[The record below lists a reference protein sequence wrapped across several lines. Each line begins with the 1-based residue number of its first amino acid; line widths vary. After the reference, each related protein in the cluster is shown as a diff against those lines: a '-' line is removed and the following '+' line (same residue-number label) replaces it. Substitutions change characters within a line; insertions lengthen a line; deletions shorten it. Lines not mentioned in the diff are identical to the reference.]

1 MKKLALLALLATSGS
16 ALAHVTLETPTAA
29 SGGYYKGVLKIGH
42 GCNGSPTTAISVE
55 MPEGVRLAQPM
66 PKAGWEVEVSKSAV
80 KPFDNYG
87 RKVSEDVSRIT
98 WKGGKL
104 PSNFY
109 DEFVFQAKIATQPGK
124 LYFKVKQQCEQ
135 GETNWAEIPAAGQDA
150 HELKSPAAELTV
162 TAAGAAGHHH

>member
-1 MKKLALLALLATSGS
+1 MKKIALLALLAASGS

-55 MPEGVRLAQPM
+55 MPEGLRLAQPM

-109 DEFVFQAKIATQPGK
+109 DEFVFQAKIAAQPGK
-124 LYFKVKQQCEQ
+124 LYFKVKQLCEQ
-135 GETNWAEIPAAGQDA
+135 GETNWADIPAPGQDA
-150 HELKSPAAELTV
+150 HDLKSPAAELTV
-162 TAAGAAGHHH
+162 TAGAAGHHH

>member
-1 MKKLALLALLATSGS
+1 MKKLALLALLTATGS

-29 SGGYYKGVLKIGH
+29 SGSYYKGVLKIGH

-55 MPEGVRLAQPM
+55 LPEGVRLAQPM

-109 DEFVFQAKIATQPGK
+109 DEFIFQAKIAAQPGK

-150 HELKSPAAELTV
+150 HDLKSPAAELTV
-162 TAAGAAGHHH
+162 TAGMAGHHH

>member
-1 MKKLALLALLATSGS
+1 MKKIALLALLAASGS

-109 DEFVFQAKIATQPGK
+109 DEFVFQAKIAAQPGK
-124 LYFKVKQQCEQ
+124 LYFKVKQLCEQ
-135 GETNWAEIPAAGQDA
+135 GETNWADIPAPGQDA
-150 HELKSPAAELTV
+150 HDLKSPAAELTV
-162 TAAGAAGHHH
+162 TAGAAGHHH

>member
-1 MKKLALLALLATSGS
+1 MKKLALLALLTASGS

-29 SGGYYKGVLKIGH
+29 SGSYYKGVLKIGH

-55 MPEGVRLAQPM
+55 LPEGVRLAQPM

-109 DEFVFQAKIATQPGK
+109 DEFVFQAKIAAQPGK

-135 GETNWAEIPAAGQDA
+135 GETNWAEIPTAGQDA
-150 HELKSPAAELTV
+150 HDLKSPAAELTV
-162 TAAGAAGHHH
+162 TAGVAGHHH

>member
-1 MKKLALLALLATSGS
+1 MKKLTLLALLAASGS
-16 ALAHVTLETPTAA
+16 AFAHVTLEAPTAA

-55 MPEGVRLAQPM
+55 MPEGVRLVQPM
-66 PKAGWEVEVSKSAV
+66 PKAGWEVEVSKAAV

-87 RKVSEDVSRIT
+87 RKVSEDVNRIT

-109 DEFVFQAKIATQPGK
+109 DEFVFQAKIAAQPGK

-135 GETNWAEIPAAGQDA
+135 GETNWADIPVAGQDS
-150 HELKSPAAELTV
+150 HDLKSPAAELTV
-162 TAAGAAGHHH
+162 TAGVAGHHH

>member
-1 MKKLALLALLATSGS
+1 MKKLALLALLTASGS

-29 SGGYYKGVLKIGH
+29 SGSYYKGVLKIGH

-55 MPEGVRLAQPM
+55 LPEGVRLAQPM

-109 DEFVFQAKIATQPGK
+109 DEFVFQAKIAAQPGK

-135 GETNWAEIPAAGQDA
+135 GETNWAEIPAADQDA
-150 HELKSPAAELTV
+150 HDLKSPAAELTV
-162 TAAGAAGHHH
+162 TAGVAGHHH

>member
-1 MKKLALLALLATSGS
+1 MLAASGS
-16 ALAHVTLETPTAA
+16 AFAHVTLETPTAA

-66 PKAGWEVEVSKSAV
+66 PKAGWEVEVSKAAV

-87 RKVSEDVSRIT
+87 RKVSEDVNRIT

-109 DEFVFQAKIATQPGK
+109 DEFVFQAKIAAQPGK

-135 GETNWAEIPAAGQDA
+135 GETNWADIPVAGQDA
-150 HELKSPAAELTV
+150 HDLKSPAAELTV
-162 TAAGAAGHHH
+162 TAGVAGHHH

>member
-1 MKKLALLALLATSGS
+1 MKKIALLALLAASGS

-55 MPEGVRLAQPM
+55 MPEGVHLAQPM

-109 DEFVFQAKIATQPGK
+109 DEFVFQAKIAAQPGK
-124 LYFKVKQQCEQ
+124 LYFKVKQLCEQ
-135 GETNWAEIPAAGQDA
+135 GETNWADIPAPGQDA
-150 HELKSPAAELTV
+150 HDLKSPAAELTV
-162 TAAGAAGHHH
+162 TAGAAGHHH

>member
-1 MKKLALLALLATSGS
+1 MKKLALLALLTASGS

-29 SGGYYKGVLKIGH
+29 SGSYYKGVLKIGH

-55 MPEGVRLAQPM
+55 LPEGVRLAQPM

-109 DEFVFQAKIATQPGK
+109 DEFVFQAKIAAQPGK

-150 HELKSPAAELTV
+150 HDLKSPAAELTV
-162 TAAGAAGHHH
+162 TAGVAGHHH

>member
-1 MKKLALLALLATSGS
+1 MKKLALLALLTATGS

-29 SGGYYKGVLKIGH
+29 SGSYYKGVLKIGH

-55 MPEGVRLAQPM
+55 LPEGVRLAQPM

-109 DEFVFQAKIATQPGK
+109 DEFVFQAKIAAQPGK

-150 HELKSPAAELTV
+150 HDLKSPAAELTV
-162 TAAGAAGHHH
+162 TAGVAGHHH

>member
-1 MKKLALLALLATSGS
+1 MKKIALLALLAASGS

-55 MPEGVRLAQPM
+55 MPEGLRLAQPM
-66 PKAGWEVEVSKSAV
+66 PKAGWEVEVNKSAV

-109 DEFVFQAKIATQPGK
+109 DEFVFQAKIAAQPGK
-124 LYFKVKQQCEQ
+124 LYFKVKQLCEQ
-135 GETNWAEIPAAGQDA
+135 GETNWADIPAPGQDA
-150 HELKSPAAELTV
+150 HDLKSPAAELTV
-162 TAAGAAGHHH
+162 TAGAAGHHH

>member
-1 MKKLALLALLATSGS
+1 MKKLALLALLTASGS

-29 SGGYYKGVLKIGH
+29 SGSYYKGVLKIGH
-42 GCNGSPTTAISVE
+42 GCNGSPTTVISVE
-55 MPEGVRLAQPM
+55 LPEGVRLAQPM

-109 DEFVFQAKIATQPGK
+109 DEFVFQAKIAAQPGK

-150 HELKSPAAELTV
+150 HDLKSPAAELTV
-162 TAAGAAGHHH
+162 TAGVAGHHH